1 MSDIGY
7 AAAFLGGLFALLS
20 PCSALLL
27 PAFFAYAFPGRS
39 ALIGRTVLFYVGLCA
54 VLVPL
59 GMGSAHVSRLFYGHQ
74 ELLITGA
81 GVLLIALGVLRLAGQ
96 GWAIGPLERLR
107 GRIRGDSSGA
117 VLALGAVSGLAGFC
131 AGPVLG
137 AVLTIA
143 AASGNTLRGAVLLAI
158 YAAGMAA
165 PLLVMA
171 MLWQR
176 FDLGRRGWL
185 RGRGLRLGPLHVHTT
200 TLASGLIFIGLGI
213 VFLVFDGTRGL
224 TVPIPHSWE
233 AGLQEF
239 AAGLQLPD
247 LLVVAIASLIVV
259 VVSLWRLAR
268 PRQPRDVG
276 DSIE

>member
-1 MSDIGY
+1 MTDIGY

-39 ALIGRTVLFYVGLCA
+39 ALIGCTLLFYIGLCA

-59 GMGSAHVSRLFYGHQ
+59 GMGSALVSRLFYGHQ

-81 GVLLIALGVLRLAGQ
+81 GVLLIALGVLQWAGQ

-107 GRIRGDSSGA
+107 DRIRGDSPGA

-143 AASGNTLRGAVLLAI
+143 ASSGNTLRGAILLAL
-158 YAAGMAA
+158 YAAGMAT
-165 PLLVMA
+165 PLLILAV
-171 MLWQR
+171 LWQR
-176 FDLGRRGWL
+176 FDLGRRRWL
-185 RGRGLRLGPLHVHTT
+185 RGRGIRLGPLHLHTT
-200 TLASGLIFIGLGI
+200 TLLSGLTFIGLGI
-213 VFLVFDGTRGL
+213 VFLVFDGTRSL
-224 TVPIPHSWE
+224 SVPFPDSWE

-247 LLVVAIASLIVV
+247 LLVVPLASLVV
-259 VVSLWRLAR
+259 VVVVAWRLAR
-268 PRQPRDVG
+268 SRP
-276 DSIE
+276 